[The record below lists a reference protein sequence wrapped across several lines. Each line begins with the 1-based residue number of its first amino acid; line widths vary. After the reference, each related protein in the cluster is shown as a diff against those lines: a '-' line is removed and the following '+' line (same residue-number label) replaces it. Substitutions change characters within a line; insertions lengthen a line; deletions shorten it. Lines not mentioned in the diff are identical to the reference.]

1 MMYNTLELPLLTEAE
16 RRQLL
21 VEWNATQTTYPKE
34 GSIPQLFERQVEYT
48 PEAVALV
55 FEGQELI
62 YRELNERATN
72 WLITCVSSV

>member
-1 MMYNTLELPLLTEAE
+1 MQKTSELPLLTEAE
-16 RRQLL
+16 QRQLL
-21 VEWNATQTTYPKE
+21 VEWNATQATYPKE
-34 GSIPQLFERQVEYT
+34 ECIPHLFERQVEYT

-62 YRELNERATN
+62 YRELNGEPTN